1 MVCNHHVVEVCGA
14 GTNTGQTTTMEGR
27 ATLLLI
33 WETLSLAIFL
43 HFIDGEDCSG
53 GERPATLLA
62 EVVLGQSHALWNVEG
77 INEDSISPK
86 WDDGHALWNVEGI
99 NEDSPKWDDCCNQ
112 HLGFPPSAVHENPME
127 LEEVCI
133 IKHPTTLTASNL
145 GILSHNGP

>member
-1 MVCNHHVVEVCGA
+1 MVCNHHVVEICGA
-14 GTNTGQTTTMEGR
+14 GINTGQTTTMEGR

-53 GERPATLLA
+53 CERSAALLA

-77 INEDSISPK
+77 INEDSHLSPK
-86 WDDGHALWNVEGI
+86 WDGG
-99 NEDSPKWDDCCNQ
+99 CTQ
-112 HLGFPPSAVHENPME
+112 HLSFPSSAVHENPMQ

-133 IKHPTTLTASNL
+133 VKHPTTLAASNL
-145 GILSHNGP
+145 GILS

>member
-77 INEDSISPK
+77 INEDS
-86 WDDGHALWNVEGI
+86 
-99 NEDSPKWDDCCNQ
+99 PKWDDCCNQ